1 VAGESIKY
9 LGRTDD
15 GVLALSNYR
24 IFLSKKSTAYETY
37 VPLGLIE
44 SVQVR
49 DLFQLIVNCKDAST
63 VRCSFPSAEQ
73 CADWQRRIHL
83 LIGVPEALETL
94 FAFPFYSWTC
104 DVIGSGTG
112 NGNGSTTAN
121 GNGLVTK
128 DRFSALH
135 NGSAKPIAP
144 HHSVAAANPLAID
157 PASES
162 IASAMSN
169 RLQRS
174 VRYESDFKNE
184 VARLGFDLKS
194 SWRIS
199 TANAD
204 FKLCP
209 SYPPKLLVPC
219 CITDEMLHNVANF
232 RGSRRLPAVVWRHQK
247 SGAILARCS
256 QPEVGW
262 LGWRNTRDEQLL
274 KALADACAFDRG
286 EHARNS
292 TFANTKAQPTKGS
305 KETNGQSGLSG
316 KSSPSLDDSSHEEL
330 TLDEIKVSLWLFFA
344 VSGN

>member
-1 VAGESIKY
+1 MSGESIKY

-24 IFLSKKSTAYETY
+24 IFLSKKSTGFETY

-63 VRCSFPSAEQ
+63 VRCSFQSAEQ

-83 LIGVPEALETL
+83 LIGVPETLETL

-104 DVIGSGTG
+104 DTIGASGTSA
-112 NGNGSTTAN
+112 NGSE
-121 GNGLVTK
+121 NGLASK
-128 DRFSALH
+128 DRPSLLA
-135 NGSAKPIAP
+135 NGSAKLGASTVPP
-144 HHSVAAANPLAID
+144 PLEPAAAETLPTV
-157 PASES
+157 SS
-162 IASAMSN
+162 

-184 VARLGFDLKS
+184 VARLGFDLKG

-262 LGWRNTRDEQLL
+262 LGWRNTKDEQLL

-286 EHARNS
+286 EHNRHSA
-292 TFANTKAQPTKGS
+292 FANANANANANTHQTKGARD
-305 KETNGQSGLSG
+305 TNNCQSSSSG
-316 KSSPSLDDSSHEEL
+316 KSSPSLEDSSHEEL
-330 TLDEIKVSLWLFFA
+330 TLDEIRVRHKP
-344 VSGN
+344 